1 MSYKIAFASSDGK
14 VVNQH
19 FGRTKQFL
27 IVEVDD
33 KEYKYVET
41 RFNEP
46 SCQEFQHTEDA
57 LSKSI
62 ELISDCKAVF
72 VARIGQGA
80 LAEVESKRNK
90 RNWGTLFYRR
100 YTKKS
105 AKFKSKYFRFILI
118 I

>member
-27 IVEVDD
+27 IVEIDGKD
-33 KEYKYVET
+33 YKYVET
-41 RFNEP
+41 RVNEP
-46 SCQEFQHTEDA
+46 PCNEFQHTEEAMD
-57 LSKSI
+57 KTI

-80 LAEVESKRNK
+80 LVRVRGQGIKGIEAPYFIEDILDKVLNSKVN
-90 RNWGTLFYRR
+90 
-100 YTKKS
+100 
-105 AKFKSKYFRFILI
+105 I
-118 I
+118 IDIY

>member
-1 MSYKIAFASSDGK
+1 MAYKVAFASSDGK

-27 IVEVDD
+27 IVEIDN
-33 KEYKYVET
+33 KNYRYVET
-41 RFNEP
+41 RVNEP

-57 LSKSI
+57 MSTSI

-80 LAEVESKRNK
+80 LTQVESKGIKGIEAPYFIEDIIDEILN
-90 RNWGTLFYRR
+90 
-100 YTKKS
+100 
-105 AKFKSKYFRFILI
+105 SKINISDIY
-118 I
+118 

>member
-46 SCQEFQHTEDA
+46 SCQGFQHTEDA

-80 LAEVESKRNK
+80 LAEVESKGIK
-90 RNWGTLFYRR
+90 GIEAPYFIEDIL
-100 YTKKS
+100 KKVLN
-105 AKFKSKYFRFILI
+105 SKVNILDLY
-118 I
+118 